1 MATMF
6 LSQHVGVRAIVAMTE
21 SGGTARYLSR
31 FRAKAP
37 VFAVT
42 RHDGARRQMALMRDV
57 FPINFDS
64 RGLTPREA
72 ARGSIRL
79 LVEAELLQAGDRVVF
94 TSGEHMETHGAT
106 NTLRLLEV
114 GEDGRAIGLGDL

>member
-1 MATMF
+1 
-6 LSQHVGVRAIVAMTE
+6 VRAIVAMTE

-37 VFAVT
+37 IYAIT

-79 LVEAELLQAGDRVVF
+79 LAEAGMLAAGDRVVF

-114 GEDGRAIGLGDL
+114 GEDGRATGLGEL

>member
-6 LSQHVGVRAIVAMTE
+6 LSQHVGVRAIVAMT
-21 SGGTARYLSR
+21 GHRYLSR

-72 ARGSIRL
+72 ARAASACWWKPNCCRP
-79 LVEAELLQAGDRVVF
+79 VTASCSPVASTWKPTVPVPCACWKWE
-94 TSGEHMETHGAT
+94 S
-106 NTLRLLEV
+106 
-114 GEDGRAIGLGDL
+114 GRAIGLGDL

>member
-1 MATMF
+1 M
-6 LSQHVGVRAIVAMTE
+6 RAIVAMTE

-31 FRAKAP
+31 FRSSAP
-37 VFAVT
+37 IYAIT
-42 RHDGARRQMALMRDV
+42 RHDGARRKMAMMRDV

-79 LVEAELLQAGDRVVF
+79 LADANLLAPGDRVVF

-114 GEDGRAIGLGDL
+114 GEDGRASGLGDL

>member
-1 MATMF
+1 
-6 LSQHVGVRAIVAMTE
+6 
-21 SGGTARYLSR
+21 
-31 FRAKAP
+31 

-79 LVEAELLQAGDRVVF
+79 LVEANQLQAGDRVVF

-114 GEDGRAIGLGDL
+114 GDDGRASGLGDL

>member
-57 FPINFDS
+57 YPINFDS

-79 LVEAELLQAGDRVVF
+79 LWRAHGNP
-94 TSGEHMETHGAT
+94 GAT

-114 GEDGRAIGLGDL
+114 GEDGRASGLGDL